1 MYMFAEER
9 HQKIKQMI
17 VEYRRVDVAT
27 LAKFFSISE
36 VTARK
41 DLIKLEKDGFLIRT
55 HGGAVVNQKSRSVEK
70 YAEPEGGPDIERKAK
85 IGGLLNGLIKS
96 GDMIFLG
103 PGTTCTHAARILR
116 SKESL
121 HVITTNISGA
131 IELSKNPDIIT
142 MLVGGHLS
150 RRGSNYTT
158 IDVEAVEYLKTKYA
172 DKCIITVDGIS
183 AKSGFTVHND
193 MVARTYQPIL
203 KNSTEKIVIATSDKF
218 NKNAFSH
225 LGDLSSIDILIT
237 DKDAPPES
245 VELLEKH
252 GVKVY
257 MTD

>member
-1 MYMFAEER
+1 MFAEER

-70 YAEPEGGPDIERKAK
+70 YTEPFDGVDAERKSK
-85 IGGLLNGLIKS
+85 IGELLSGLVSS

-103 PGTTCTHAARILR
+103 PGTTCTHAAKILR
-116 SKESL
+116 SKELL
-121 HVITTNISGA
+121 HVITTNVTGA
-131 IELSKNPDIIT
+131 IELSRNPDIIT
-142 MLVGGHLS
+142 MLVGGNLS
-150 RRGSNYTT
+150 RRGNNYTT
-158 IDVEAVEYLKTKYA
+158 IDVEAIEYLKTKYA
-172 DKCIITVDGIS
+172 DKCVITVDGIS
-183 AKSGFTVHND
+183 QKSGFTVHND

-203 KNSTEKIVIATSDKF
+203 KNSTEKIIIATSDKF

-225 LGDLSSIDILIT
+225 LGGLDSIDILIT

-245 VELLEKH
+245 VALLEKN

-257 MTD
+257 LAD